1 MLEFVLF
8 FFGMPLAITL
18 LYNYCETQKK
28 RKARLKRIEQEHIR
42 ESELAQLAERQRE
55 RERQRE
61 QLVREQIELA
71 KQRALE
77 SIEHQ
82 REEEE
87 ARRAA
92 QEAKE
97 MKRAQKEAEKAAK
110 REHERQ
116 QAEADLEY
124 LDGLRA
130 GYMNLLD
137 ALEEEM
143 NASTT
148 SDKRRLTLRRQM
160 LNTEEKLHRLD
171 TRMAKAYFTANLAKE
186 AC

>member
-1 MLEFVLF
+1 MSIIIIIGLIWGVSALCRA
-8 FFGMPLAITL
+8 GA
-18 LYNYCETQKK
+18 Q
-28 RKARLKRIEQEHIR
+28 AAQQARIER
-42 ESELAQLAERQRE
+42 AAR
-55 RERQRE
+55 
-61 QLVREQIELA
+61 A
-71 KQRALE
+71 RALE
-77 SIEHQ
+77 NARRAARQ
-82 REEEE
+82 AQLMEEWRQQQLAAKAETARLISAERARMQAEREE

-97 MKRAQKEAEKAAK
+97 QEQARREAQKAAK
-110 REHERQ
+110 REYERQ

-130 GYMNLLD
+130 GYMDLLD
-137 ALEEEM
+137 ALEEEL

-171 TRMAKAYFTANLAKE
+171 TKMAKAYFTANLAKE

>member
-1 MLEFVLF
+1 MSIIVIIGLIWGFSALCRA
-8 FFGMPLAITL
+8 GRQAA
-18 LYNYCETQKK
+18 QQ
-28 RKARLKRIEQEHIR
+28 ARIER
-42 ESELAQLAERQRE
+42 AAR
-55 RERQRE
+55 
-61 QLVREQIELA
+61 A
-71 KQRALE
+71 RALE
-77 SIEHQ
+77 NARRAARQAQLMEDWRRQQLAAKAEAARLISAERARMQ
-82 REEEE
+82 AEREE
-87 ARRAA
+87 ARRAE

-97 MKRAQKEAEKAAK
+97 QEKARREAQKAAK
-110 REHERQ
+110 REYECQ

-130 GYMNLLD
+130 GYMDLLD
-137 ALEEEM
+137 ALEEEL

-171 TRMAKAYFTANLAKE
+171 TKMAKAYFTANLAKE